1 MESAELKRLR
11 QEQSGGPIEKVVEG
25 DRGIIDTPCDT
36 ISPPEGTEPL
46 GRASLGAMETVATMS
61 NNGPTFSAEAVE
73 PVKSDNGFVV
83 AKFDDLYRTEYV
95 PMVKLA
101 RGLVDSSERAE
112 EIVQD
117 AFAKVFERWN
127 RLRAPGGYLRVSVI
141 NGARSELRKREVSR
155 RLGLARR
162 AEDDAAERDYLIDA
176 LDQLPA
182 KQKTVL
188 VLRFYADMSEKEIA
202 DTLGIRPGTVK
213 STTSRGLARL
223 RKALEQ

>member
-1 MESAELKRLR
+1 
-11 QEQSGGPIEKVVEG
+11 
-25 DRGIIDTPCDT
+25 
-36 ISPPEGTEPL
+36 
-46 GRASLGAMETVATMS
+46 MS
-61 NNGPTFSAEAVE
+61 NNGPTISVASV
-73 PVKSDNGFVV
+73 DGFVV
-83 AKFDDLYRTEYV
+83 GKFDDLYRTEYV

-127 RLRAPGGYLRVSVI
+127 RLNEPGGYLRVSVI
-141 NGARSELRKREVSR
+141 NGSRSELRRREVSR
-155 RLGLARR
+155 RFGLTRR
-162 AEDDAAERDYLIDA
+162 AEATAPTERDYLIDA

-188 VLRFYADMSEKEIA
+188 VLRFFADMSEKEIA

>member
-1 MESAELKRLR
+1 
-11 QEQSGGPIEKVVEG
+11 
-25 DRGIIDTPCDT
+25 
-36 ISPPEGTEPL
+36 
-46 GRASLGAMETVATMS
+46 MS
-61 NNGPTFSAEAVE
+61 NNGPTNSVE
-73 PVKSDNGFVV
+73 SVDGFVV
-83 AKFDDLYRTEYV
+83 GKFDDLYRTEYV

-127 RLRAPGGYLRVSVI
+127 RLNEPGGYLRVTVI

-155 RLGLARR
+155 RFGLTRR
-162 AEDDAAERDYLIDA
+162 AEATATTEERDYLIDA

-202 DTLGIRPGTVK
+202 DTLSIRPGTVK
-213 STTSRGLARL
+213 STTSRGLTRL

>member
-1 MESAELKRLR
+1 MPN
-11 QEQSGGPIEKVVEG
+11 Q
-25 DRGIIDTPCDT
+25 D
-36 ISPPEGTEPL
+36 PP
-46 GRASLGAMETVATMS
+46 ASVA
-61 NNGPTFSAEAVE
+61 AV
-73 PVKSDNGFVV
+73 DGFVV
-83 AKFDDLYRTEYV
+83 GKFNDLYRTEYV

-127 RLRAPGGYLRVSVI
+127 RLNEPGGYLRVSVI

-155 RLGLARR
+155 RLGLTRR
-162 AEDDAAERDYLIDA
+162 TEAVAEERDYLIDA

-182 KQKTVL
+182 NQKTVL
-188 VLRFYADMSEKEIA
+188 VLRFYADMPEKEIA
-202 DTLGIRPGTVK
+202 DALNLRPGTVK

>member
-1 MESAELKRLR
+1 MMES
-11 QEQSGGPIEKVVEG
+11 
-25 DRGIIDTPCDT
+25 
-36 ISPPEGTEPL
+36 
-46 GRASLGAMETVATMS
+46 VAAMS
-61 NNGPTFSAEAVE
+61 NQGPQTQTTEVGGS
-73 PVKSDNGFVV
+73 VV
-83 AKFDDLYRTEYV
+83 PIMVGKFDDLYRAEYV

-127 RLRAPGGYLRVSVI
+127 RLKEPGGYLRVSVI

-155 RLGLARR
+155 RLGLTRR
-162 AEDDAAERDYLIDA
+162 AEKVTEERDYLLDA
-176 LDQLPA
+176 LDQLSTN
-182 KQKTVL
+182 QKTVL

-202 DTLGIRPGTVK
+202 DALNIRPGTVK

>member
-1 MESAELKRLR
+1 MSNTAIPNNG
-11 QEQSGGPIEKVVEG
+11 S
-25 DRGIIDTPCDT
+25 T
-36 ISPPEGTEPL
+36 ISI
-46 GRASLGAMETVATMS
+46 
-61 NNGPTFSAEAVE
+61 EAV
-73 PVKSDNGFVV
+73 DGFVIG
-83 AKFDDLYRTEYV
+83 KFDDLYRTEYV

-127 RLRAPGGYLRVSVI
+127 RLNEPGGYLRVAVI

-155 RLGLARR
+155 RFGLTRR
-162 AEDDAAERDYLIDA
+162 VEATDTERDYLIDA

-202 DTLGIRPGTVK
+202 DTLSIRPGTVK
-213 STTSRGLARL
+213 SSTSRGLANL

>member
-1 MESAELKRLR
+1 
-11 QEQSGGPIEKVVEG
+11 
-25 DRGIIDTPCDT
+25 
-36 ISPPEGTEPL
+36 
-46 GRASLGAMETVATMS
+46 MS
-61 NNGPTFSAEAVE
+61 NNGPTISVASV
-73 PVKSDNGFVV
+73 DGFVV
-83 AKFDDLYRTEYV
+83 GKFDDLYRTEYV

-127 RLRAPGGYLRVSVI
+127 RLNEPGGYLRVSVI
-141 NGARSELRKREVSR
+141 NGARSELRKREVGR
-155 RLGLARR
+155 RLGLTRR
-162 AEDDAAERDYLIDA
+162 AEPVAEERDYLIDA

-188 VLRFYADMSEKEIA
+188 VLRFFADMSEKEIA
-202 DTLGIRPGTVK
+202 DTLSIRPGTVK

>member
-1 MESAELKRLR
+1 
-11 QEQSGGPIEKVVEG
+11 
-25 DRGIIDTPCDT
+25 
-36 ISPPEGTEPL
+36 
-46 GRASLGAMETVATMS
+46 MS
-61 NNGPTFSAEAVE
+61 NNGPTISVESA
-73 PVKSDNGFVV
+73 DGFVV
-83 AKFDDLYRTEYV
+83 GKFDDLYRTEYV

-127 RLRAPGGYLRVSVI
+127 RLNEPGGYLRVSVI

-155 RLGLARR
+155 RFGLTRR
-162 AEDDAAERDYLIDA
+162 AETTATTERDYLIDA

-188 VLRFYADMSEKEIA
+188 VLRFFADMSEKEIA
-202 DTLGIRPGTVK
+202 DTLSIRPGTVK

>member
-1 MESAELKRLR
+1 
-11 QEQSGGPIEKVVEG
+11 
-25 DRGIIDTPCDT
+25 
-36 ISPPEGTEPL
+36 
-46 GRASLGAMETVATMS
+46 MS
-61 NNGPTFSAEAVE
+61 NQGPQTQTTEVDGS
-73 PVKSDNGFVV
+73 VV
-83 AKFDDLYRTEYV
+83 PIMVGKFDDLYRAEYV

-127 RLRAPGGYLRVSVI
+127 RLKEPGGYLRVSVI
-141 NGARSELRKREVSR
+141 NGARSELRKREVGR

-162 AEDDAAERDYLIDA
+162 AETVTEERDYLLDA
-176 LDQLPA
+176 LDQLSTN
-182 KQKTVL
+182 QKTVL
-188 VLRFYADMSEKEIA
+188 VLRYYADMSEKEIA
-202 DTLGIRPGTVK
+202 DALNIRPGTVK

>member
-1 MESAELKRLR
+1 
-11 QEQSGGPIEKVVEG
+11 
-25 DRGIIDTPCDT
+25 
-36 ISPPEGTEPL
+36 
-46 GRASLGAMETVATMS
+46 MS
-61 NNGPTFSAEAVE
+61 NNGPTISVASV
-73 PVKSDNGFVV
+73 DGFVV
-83 AKFDDLYRTEYV
+83 GKFDDLYRTEYV

-127 RLRAPGGYLRVSVI
+127 RLNEPGGYLRVSVI
-141 NGARSELRKREVSR
+141 NGSRSELRRREVSR
-155 RLGLARR
+155 RFGLTRR
-162 AEDDAAERDYLIDA
+162 ADATALAEQDYLIDA

-188 VLRFYADMSEKEIA
+188 VLRFFAEMSEKEIA
-202 DTLGIRPGTVK
+202 DTLSIRPGTVK

>member
-1 MESAELKRLR
+1 
-11 QEQSGGPIEKVVEG
+11 
-25 DRGIIDTPCDT
+25 
-36 ISPPEGTEPL
+36 
-46 GRASLGAMETVATMS
+46 MS
-61 NNGPTFSAEAVE
+61 NNGPTISVEAV
-73 PVKSDNGFVV
+73 DGFVV
-83 AKFDDLYRTEYV
+83 GKFDDLYRTEYV

-127 RLRAPGGYLRVSVI
+127 RLNEPGGYLRVTVI

-155 RLGLARR
+155 RFGLTRR
-162 AEDDAAERDYLIDA
+162 AEATATEERDYLIDA

-188 VLRFYADMSEKEIA
+188 VLRFFADMSEKEIS
-202 DTLGIRPGTVK
+202 DTLSIRPGTVK